1 MANGHVQVQC
11 GDPGRTQVKDQD
23 SCAITISTVVEIM
36 VDGIR

>member
-23 SCAITISTVVEIM
+23 SCPIALSMVVEIM
-36 VDGIR
+36 VDGIP